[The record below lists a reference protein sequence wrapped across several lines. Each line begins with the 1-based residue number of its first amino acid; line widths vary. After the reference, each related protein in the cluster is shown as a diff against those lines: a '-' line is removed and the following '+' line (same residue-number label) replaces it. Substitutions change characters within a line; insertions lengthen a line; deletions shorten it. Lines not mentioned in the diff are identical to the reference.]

1 MWEAILFWM
10 AKTIAEILIG
20 IMAFVL
26 LTVVFMIYIWWMKRK
41 YDKA

>member
-10 AKTIAEILIG
+10 AKTVAEILIG
-20 IMAFVL
+20 IMSFVML
-26 LTVVFMIYIWWMKRK
+26 VIGIMIYLWWMKRK

>member
-1 MWEAILFWM
+1 MWEAILFWL
-10 AKTIAEILIG
+10 AKTVAEILIG